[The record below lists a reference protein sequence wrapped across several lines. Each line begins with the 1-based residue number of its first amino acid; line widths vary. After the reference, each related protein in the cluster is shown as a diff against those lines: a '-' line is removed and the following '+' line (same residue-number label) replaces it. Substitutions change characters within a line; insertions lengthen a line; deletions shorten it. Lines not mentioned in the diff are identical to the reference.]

1 MSVCARVCVCVCVC
15 VCLCVCVCV
24 CVMCVVCAR
33 APTCVYLIACG
44 PCSPAPAGLVLDKSH
59 SNKDWRQ
66 RPLPQEMID
75 YAITDTEH
83 LHVLRQ

>member
-1 MSVCARVCVCVCVC
+1 MSAGGPWYRAVCVCVLLCCVC
-15 VCLCVCVCV
+15 PRAHVYVSHRMWPVFT
-24 CVMCVVCAR
+24 CACR
-33 APTCVYLIACG
+33 PTH
-44 PCSPAPAGLVLDKSH
+44 PAGLVLDKSH